1 MSHTF
6 LYKVGHFI
14 FPIELFMAKL
24 YFRYGAMSSGKSAH
38 LLQSAYNYEISG
50 RKVIIAKP
58 SIDIKSGSHVSS
70 RIGISREID
79 FSIKKDTNIFE
90 IFNQLNQIHLEK
102 QGESLAALLI
112 DESQFLT
119 TEQVNQLL
127 KIATFLDI
135 PVMCFGIRT
144 DFLTHGFEG
153 SDRLLQIAHT
163 IEEMKTIC
171 GQCGE
176 AKATLNIRK
185 DNGNAIF
192 EGDKVSIDIS
202 SDTVKKQKHNIT
214 YESLCPAC
222 YLKAS
227 KGFLG

>member
-1 MSHTF
+1 
-6 LYKVGHFI
+6 
-14 FPIELFMAKL
+14 MAKL

-50 RKVIIAKP
+50 RKVLIAKP
-58 SIDIKSGSHVSS
+58 SIDIKSGKHVSS

-90 IFNQLNQIHLEK
+90 AFNKYNQAHLE
-102 QGESLAALLI
+102 QYGENIASLLI

-119 TEQVNQLL
+119 KEQVNQLL
-127 KIATFLDI
+127 KIATLLDV

-171 GQCGE
+171 GECGDG
-176 AKATLNIRK
+176 KAILNIRK
-185 DNGNAIF
+185 NNGVPVF
-192 EGDKVSIDIS
+192 EGDKIAIDIN

-214 YESLCPAC
+214 YESLCSAC
-222 YLKAS
+222 YLKLS

>member
-1 MSHTF
+1 
-6 LYKVGHFI
+6 
-14 FPIELFMAKL
+14 MAKL

-38 LLQSAYNYEISG
+38 LLQSAYNYEASG

-58 SIDIKSGSHVSS
+58 NIDTKSGNHISS

-79 FSIKKDTNIFE
+79 FSIRKDTNLFE
-90 IFNQLNQIHLEK
+90 VFNKHNQVHLENNSE
-102 QGESLAALLI
+102 QIAAFLV
-112 DESQFLT
+112 DESQFLS

-127 KIATFLDI
+127 KIATLLDI

-163 IEEMKTIC
+163 IEEMKTVC
-171 GQCGE
+171 AQCGDG
-176 AKATLNIRK
+176 KAILNARK
-185 DNGNAIF
+185 DNGVYVF
-192 EGDKVSIDIS
+192 EGEKVAIDIS
-202 SDTVKKQKHNIT
+202 SDAVKKQKHHIT
-214 YESLCPAC
+214 YESLCSGC

>member
-1 MSHTF
+1 
-6 LYKVGHFI
+6 
-14 FPIELFMAKL
+14 MAKL
-24 YFRYGAMSSGKSAH
+24 YFRYGAMASGKSAH
-38 LLQSAYNYEISG
+38 LLQAAYNYEISG

-58 SIDIKSGSHVSS
+58 SIDIKSGQNISS
-70 RIGISREID
+70 RLGISREID

-90 IFNQLNQIHLEK
+90 TFNQYNQSRLE
-102 QGESLAALLI
+102 QHGESIAALLI

-127 KIATFLDI
+127 KIATLLDI

-153 SDRLLQIAHT
+153 SDRLLQIAHS

-176 AKATLNIRK
+176 GKATLNVRK
-185 DNGNAIF
+185 DNGIPVF
-192 EGDKVSIDIS
+192 EGEKVAIDIS

-214 YESLCPAC
+214 YESLCPSC

>member
-1 MSHTF
+1 MPHSNI
-6 LYKVGHFI
+6 LEWGVS
-14 FPIELFMAKL
+14 FPIECFMAKL
-24 YFRYGAMSSGKSAH
+24 YFRYGAMASGKSAH

-50 RKVIIAKP
+50 RKVLIAKP
-58 SIDIKSGSHVSS
+58 SIDIKSGTHISS

-79 FSIKKDTNIFE
+79 FSIDKDTNIFE
-90 IFNQLNQIHLEK
+90 IFNKHNQTHLE
-102 QGESLAALLI
+102 QNSEPIAALLI

-127 KIATFLDI
+127 KIATLIDV

-171 GQCGE
+171 ARCGE
-176 AKATLNIRK
+176 AKAILNTRK
-185 DNGNAIF
+185 DNGVYVF
-192 EGDKVSIDIS
+192 EGEKVSIDVS
-202 SDTVKKQKHNIT
+202 SDTTKKQKHHIT